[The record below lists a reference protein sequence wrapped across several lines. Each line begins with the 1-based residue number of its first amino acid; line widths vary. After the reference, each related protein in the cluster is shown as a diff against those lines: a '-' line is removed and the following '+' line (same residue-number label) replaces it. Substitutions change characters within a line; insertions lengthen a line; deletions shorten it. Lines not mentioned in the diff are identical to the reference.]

1 MRILRPNKA
10 WGLREGRTQVVRG
23 TQLENQWPSPGFST
37 SCLGTWP
44 KQGLRAL
51 GTAGLQL
58 MPKPPGAA
66 ILGCRPQT
74 WGAQRGRLGAMGRG
88 DAVPPGTRRLQ
99 RLLPLGLSPAR
110 GAAGPLPSG
119 GRTLP
124 DPWGGGGRSLGV
136 SLPPGAL
143 GPPPPP
149 PRLEPGLV
157 PPPAVGREDPRL
169 ARHQTGAG
177 CVDQTR
183 FSEVTLQSRR
193 RAGVAREW
201 LRFLGIVTT
210 LGHLNQ
216 SRDDPLQ
223 NFTNARA
230 CTA

>member
-1 MRILRPNKA
+1 MGGWGHCAAGTPPLEFFRELGGCSAPCRWVSALHGVRP
-10 WGLREGRTQVVRG
+10 GLRRQVG
-23 TQLENQWPSPGFST
+23 GHL
-37 SCLGTWP
+37 
-44 KQGLRAL
+44 
-51 GTAGLQL
+51 
-58 MPKPPGAA
+58 
-66 ILGCRPQT
+66 
-74 WGAQRGRLGAMGRG
+74 GRG
-88 DAVPPGTRRLQ
+88 
-99 RLLPLGLSPAR
+99 
-110 GAAGPLPSG
+110 
-119 GRTLP
+119 
-124 DPWGGGGRSLGV
+124 WGGRSLGV

-149 PRLEPGLV
+149 PPRLEPGLV
-157 PPPAVGREDPRL
+157 PPPAVGGEEPRL

-216 SRDDPLQ
+216 SKDDPLQ

-230 CTA
+230 

>member
-1 MRILRPNKA
+1 MAQPGILNLLPRHLAKA
-10 WGLREGRTQVVRG
+10 GA
-23 TQLENQWPSPGFST
+23 
-37 SCLGTWP
+37 
-44 KQGLRAL
+44 QGP
-51 GTAGLQL
+51 QY
-58 MPKPPGAA
+58 
-66 ILGCRPQT
+66 CRPPADAEAPRSCNPGLLAANLGSSAWAAGGT
-74 WGAQRGRLGAMGRG
+74 GPRGRPGNSA
-88 DAVPPGTRRLQ
+88 AAAPP
-99 RLLPLGLSPAR
+99 
-110 GAAGPLPSG
+110 AAGSQPCTGCGRASAVRWADTSRPL
-119 GRTLP
+119 
-124 DPWGGGGRSLGV
+124 GGGGGAVRSLGV

-157 PPPAVGREDPRL
+157 PPPAVGGEEPRL

-216 SRDDPLQ
+216 SKDDPLQ
-223 NFTNARA
+223 NFRNARA
-230 CTA
+230 CTAQCNSNSA

>member
-1 MRILRPNKA
+1 
-10 WGLREGRTQVVRG
+10 
-23 TQLENQWPSPGFST
+23 
-37 SCLGTWP
+37 
-44 KQGLRAL
+44 
-51 GTAGLQL
+51 

-66 ILGCRPQT
+66 IPGCWPQT
-74 WGAQRGRLGAMGRG
+74 WGAQRGRLGALGRG
-88 DAVPPGTRRLQ
+88 DAPGTRRLQ

-110 GAAGPLPSG
+110 GAAGPPPSG

-124 DPWGGGGRSLGV
+124 DPWGAVRSLGV

-143 GPPPPP
+143 GPSPPPA
-149 PRLEPGLV
+149 RLEPGLV
-157 PPPAVGREDPRL
+157 PPPAVGGEEPRL
-169 ARHQTGAG
+169 ARHQTCAG

-216 SRDDPLQ
+216 SKDDPLQ
-223 NFTNARA
+223 NFRNARA
-230 CTA
+230 CTAQCNSNSA